1 MKQRGLKK
9 TIVLLLV
16 TAMLGAA
23 LVGCKSNDTTKE
35 TQGTDPQG
43 KSADKKESSGSKDSA
58 DGEKKAEITMM
69 TFDFDGS
76 PLSGKHAAEVLKKLE
91 DYTNTKVNF
100 DWVPSDNYEE
110 KLTLAL
116 ADPDSMPMIMA
127 VGSMN
132 GAIVSSAEAGGFWDL
147 NEFIKDSAAYPNLS
161 QANENVNKALTIDG
175 QLIGIYRARPIGRNG
190 IGYRKDWADKL
201 GLSEPKTIDDIY
213 NMMYQFTYGDPD
225 GNGKDDTYGVALC
238 KYTGPFDI
246 MQTWLGCGNGW
257 VEKDGQL
264 VPVHQTEE
272 YMEALH
278 WFKKMYDDG
287 LVYKDWA
294 VRDTATWADSVKN
307 GECGMYVDVLDGSR
321 RIWDYFETNQIPSVA
336 DSNELASMNLIG
348 SINGKTLATSG
359 FNGFFVITKAADTKE
374 KVADCLHFLDAMNDD
389 EMLIL
394 SSYGLEG
401 IHWEKD
407 TDGNLVD
414 LDLND
419 AVSVKDYGPLNQTVA
434 YIPNLAPTSIKPVTT
449 PRQDLEEEVKQ
460 ANIDK
465 AVFNPAAGY
474 LVNSSTYA
482 LNGATLDEEL
492 QAARTQYICG
502 EIDENGLK
510 KAWKNWEELGGADVI
525 KEVNEQYQ
533 AEK

>member
-58 DGEKKAEITMM
+58 EGEKKAEITMM

-76 PLSGKHAAEVLKKLE
+76 PLSGKHAAEVLKKME

-132 GAIVSSAEAGGFWDL
+132 GAIVSSAEAGAFWDL

-307 GECGMYVDVLDGSR
+307 GECGML
-321 RIWDYFETNQIPSVA
+321 RI
-336 DSNELASMNLIG
+336 
-348 SINGKTLATSG
+348 
-359 FNGFFVITKAADTKE
+359 
-374 KVADCLHFLDAMNDD
+374 
-389 EMLIL
+389 
-394 SSYGLEG
+394 
-401 IHWEKD
+401 
-407 TDGNLVD
+407 
-414 LDLND
+414 
-419 AVSVKDYGPLNQTVA
+419 
-434 YIPNLAPTSIKPVTT
+434 
-449 PRQDLEEEVKQ
+449 
-460 ANIDK
+460 
-465 AVFNPAAGY
+465 
-474 LVNSSTYA
+474 
-482 LNGATLDEEL
+482 
-492 QAARTQYICG
+492 
-502 EIDENGLK
+502 
-510 KAWKNWEELGGADVI
+510 LGG
-525 KEVNEQYQ
+525 
-533 AEK
+533 